1 MPLHYTPNIT
11 VSAANRDWH
20 LSRAGNIEELWEKMV
35 ADGQASADEHIP
47 YWTELWPASLVL
59 SEWLY
64 LNRSAIQGRACLDV
78 GCGIGLTA
86 LVGKSLGAYVLAMDY
101 EPEALRHA
109 AKNAAQN
116 GVESPLWVCM
126 DWARPALAE
135 ASMDLV
141 WGGDIMYER
150 RFVGPVL
157 DLCAR
162 VLKPG
167 GRFWVAEPGRSV
179 YDAFLASLPER
190 GFSGRRVHQGKT
202 HGIYEQP
209 QAVTVSIWEITRA
222 EQA

>member
-11 VSAANRDWH
+11 VSAANRDWL

-86 LVGKSLGAYVLAMDY
+86 LVGKSLGAHVLAMDY
-101 EPEALRHA
+101 EPEALRYA

-135 ASMDLV
+135 ASMNLV

-150 RFVGPVL
+150 RFV
-157 DLCAR
+157 LC
-162 VLKPG
+162 G
-167 GRFWVAEPGRSV
+167 TCS
-179 YDAFLASLPER
+179 
-190 GFSGRRVHQGKT
+190 
-202 HGIYEQP
+202 
-209 QAVTVSIWEITRA
+209 
-222 EQA
+222 

>member
-11 VSAANRDWH
+11 VSAANRDWR
-20 LSRAGNIEELWEKMV
+20 LSRAGNIEELWESMV
-35 ADGQASADEHIP
+35 ADGRASADEHIP

-59 SEWLY
+59 SEWLS
-64 LNRSAIQGRACLDV
+64 LNSPAIEGRICLDV

-86 LVGKSLGAYVLAMDY
+86 LVGQSLGARVLAMDY
-101 EPEALRHA
+101 EFEALRHA
-109 AKNAAQN
+109 SRNAAQN
-116 GVESPLWVCM
+116 RVESPLWVAM

-135 ASMDLV
+135 ESVDLV

-150 RFVGPVL
+150 RFVHPVL

-179 YDAFLASLPER
+179 YDAFLAALPEK
-190 GFSGRRVHQGKT
+190 GFGGRKVYQGKT

-209 QAVTVSIWEITRA
+209 QEVTVTIWEITRA
-222 EQA
+222 Q